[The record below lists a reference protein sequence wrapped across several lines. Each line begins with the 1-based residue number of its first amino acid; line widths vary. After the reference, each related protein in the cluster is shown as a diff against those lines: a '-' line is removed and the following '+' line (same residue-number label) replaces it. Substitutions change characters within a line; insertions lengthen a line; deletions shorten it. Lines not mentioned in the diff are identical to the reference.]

1 MTGTCVYDAD
11 CGFCTRSAL
20 WLERHG
26 DCTIAPWQSLD
37 LDAVGLTEQEVATA
51 VQWLD
56 ETGRPTASGAA
67 AIGEA
72 LKTGGPGWRLVGR
85 FIQTRPVRP
94 LADRGYAFVAR
105 HRYQLPGGTAACR
118 MDDRPV
124 SGG

>member
-37 LDAVGLTEQEVATA
+37 LDLVGLTEEQVASEL
-51 VQWLD
+51 QWLD
-56 ETGRPTASGAA
+56 ADGRPMASGAA
-67 AIGEA
+67 AVAEA
-72 LKTGGPGWRLVGR
+72 LKSCGRGYRLLGQL
-85 FIQTRPVRP
+85 ISARPVRP
-94 LADRGYAFVAR
+94 LADVGYAFVAR

-118 MDDRPV
+118 TDV
-124 SGG
+124 SEG